1 MESNQKH
8 LKALTNIP
16 SKSTSSK
23 TSSSE
28 SSSSKSSLSSET
40 NSSEFTGDT
49 FNWLDQTPPST
60 SPTLESEKGK
70 DNPAPVQDNQ
80 LLNEFFEAYKEYKA
94 YTSLLGLDLHRE
106 VMKKVFF
113 RSLNQEAKI
122 QLSHKE
128 YLDPF
133 QSTLM
138 ERCFN
143 IEYLDFSSAM
153 ALWDDRLIIAII
165 KRSLNLRHI
174 EISGNDIDD
183 EITEALAHTCHKLE
197 YLDISSVKLL
207 ICNVICS
214 CPKLQHLNLEG
225 CHITSKTIKEIARS
239 FLSLNSLDLEGCENI
254 SKKAM
259 DQLNPNIHIKNFDK
273 DYCCT
278 NSESSSSETESES
291 S

>member
-1 MESNQKH
+1 MNEKYKPTYVSNVTH
-8 LKALTNIP
+8 LEITYYH
-16 SKSTSSK
+16 
-23 TSSSE
+23 
-28 SSSSKSSLSSET
+28 SLSDKKIKSIVET
-40 NSSEFTGDT
+40 FPNIIHLDFKESIGFGD
-49 FNWLDQTPPST
+49 
-60 SPTLESEKGK
+60 K
-70 DNPAPVQDNQ
+70 
-80 LLNEFFEAYKEYKA
+80 
-94 YTSLLGLDLHRE
+94 SLFIIAELYSNLRYINLWNAQITD
-106 VMKKVFF
+106 K
-113 RSLNQEAKI
+113 
-122 QLSHKE
+122 
-128 YLDPF
+128 
-133 QSTLM
+133 
-138 ERCFN
+138 
-143 IEYLDFSSAM
+143 EYLDFSSAM

>member
-1 MESNQKH
+1 MVADQNHSSDISSEQGV
-8 LKALTNIP
+8 IP
-16 SKSTSSK
+16 STEKIAQLNAEIYNTVFKKRVRRLERDIYSLKNKLDDPEVCVNRETVIDLTHEIVLSLIGKKDKDPSYSSESSENSNSVEIIESTSSK

-133 QSTLM
+133 Q
-138 ERCFN
+138 
-143 IEYLDFSSAM
+143 
-153 ALWDDRLIIAII
+153 RL
-165 KRSLNLRHI
+165 S
-174 EISGNDIDD
+174 EI
-183 EITEALAHTCHKLE
+183 L
-197 YLDISSVKLL
+197 VKLDVPFNL
-207 ICNVICS
+207 
-214 CPKLQHLNLEG
+214 KLQILFG
-225 CHITSKTIKEIARS
+225 
-239 FLSLNSLDLEGCENI
+239 
-254 SKKAM
+254 
-259 DQLNPNIHIKNFDK
+259 
-273 DYCCT
+273 
-278 NSESSSSETESES
+278 
-291 S
+291 